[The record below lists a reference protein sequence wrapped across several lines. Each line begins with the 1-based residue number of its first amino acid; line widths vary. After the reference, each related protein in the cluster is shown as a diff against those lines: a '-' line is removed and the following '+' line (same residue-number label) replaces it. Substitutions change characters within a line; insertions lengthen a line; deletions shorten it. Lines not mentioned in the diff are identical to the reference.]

1 MGLEDYPCSQDG
13 CLEGMLIMRYV
24 TDSGNEMIFPVGAQF
39 IYRVPEKG
47 MISYQIN
54 DATFYDNTW
63 YQSGGIVDHT
73 EIEIKPVD

>member
-1 MGLEDYPCSQDG
+1 
-13 CLEGMLIMRYV
+13 MLLLRYV
-24 TDSGNEMIFPVGAQF
+24 TDSGMEMVFPVGTEF
-39 IYRVPEKG
+39 TYLIPESG
-47 MISYQIN
+47 TISYQIN